1 MKFRCAV
8 IGCGRI
14 GCGFDDNSTIIRTHA
29 GSYYTNPHTKLV
41 SFCDV
46 DISKLEKYG
55 KKYRVPSLYTS
66 SSEMFNNE
74 NIDCVSICTLVDTHL
89 ELVRLAAKNYVK
101 AIFLEKPMS
110 NSLTNA
116 QKIIQICKKHKI
128 KLAVDHQRR
137 FNPFYQSIRKFLEQK
152 KLGTIQLV
160 NVYYGS
166 GIANTG
172 SHIFDV
178 LRLFFGEV
186 FSIQSQLLK
195 KNTINPSDPNFDL
208 IIKFANGII
217 CQLYALDYNSYAILE
232 MDILGTQG
240 RIKLDL
246 VSDQVQYFKT
256 SQGLVYKSL
265 IESKLVLKKPKKFPI
280 QLAIQ
285 NITDSIDSSREP
297 HCTGYDGYK
306 SLELIIAT
314 TISAKQGKEITLPLK
329 NNYKI
334 TSK

>member
-66 SSEMFNNE
+66 SSEMFKNE

-208 IIKFANGII
+208 IIKFANGN
-217 CQLYALDYNSYAILE
+217 AKKIL
-232 MDILGTQG
+232 
-240 RIKLDL
+240 
-246 VSDQVQYFKT
+246 
-256 SQGLVYKSL
+256 
-265 IESKLVLKKPKKFPI
+265 
-280 QLAIQ
+280 
-285 NITDSIDSSREP
+285 SIDIPSGLNPDTGEP
-297 HCTGYDGYK
+297 YSPCIEADYTITFCLPKRGL
-306 SLELIIAT
+306 LEKPAKDYAGKLYLGDIGIPHEVFEKLGWDIPKVFEKESII
-314 TISAKQGKEITLPLK
+314 KM
-329 NNYKI
+329 
-334 TSK
+334 